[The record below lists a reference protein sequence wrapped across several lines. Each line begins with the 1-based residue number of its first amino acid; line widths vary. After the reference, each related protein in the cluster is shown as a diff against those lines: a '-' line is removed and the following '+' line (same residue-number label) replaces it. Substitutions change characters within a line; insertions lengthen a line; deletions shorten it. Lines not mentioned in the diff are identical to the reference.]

1 MRAHAEAVRDRL
13 KILLL
18 LVGRMPRAPP
28 PRLMHKWP
36 VRRIHQSDNSV
47 IDRTRQIS
55 GEIRQLVSFAE
66 FRNLRRRNRS
76 RRSLREPSSHGSGIR
91 NKYPDK
97 IIALFARITAGINAI
112 NF

>member
-18 LVGRMPRAPP
+18 LVDRMPRAPP

-47 IDRTRQIS
+47 IDRARQI
-55 GEIRQLVSFAE
+55 GGKVRQLVSFAE
-66 FRNLRRRNRS
+66 FRNLRRKYRC
-76 RRSLREPSSHGSGIR
+76 RRSFSEPSSRGSGIR

-97 IIALFARITAGINAI
+97 IVMLFARITAGINAI